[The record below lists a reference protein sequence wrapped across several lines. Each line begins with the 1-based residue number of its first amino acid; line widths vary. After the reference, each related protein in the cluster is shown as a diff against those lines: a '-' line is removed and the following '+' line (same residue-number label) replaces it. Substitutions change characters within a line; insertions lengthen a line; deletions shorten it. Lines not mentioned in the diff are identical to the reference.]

1 MYKHVWGTL
10 QMTQTN
16 NNGIA
21 LKEYILEAYTQLI
34 QSRK

>member
-10 QMTQTN
+10 QTTQIN

-21 LKEYILEAYTQLI
+21 LKEYILEAYI
-34 QSRK
+34 HN